1 MKIKSQEKASLSI
14 MKIICISIMLVLIS
28 GIGVLAVNQKL
39 NSVKIVLH
47 NGYEMSV
54 LTSKTKVSD
63 ILEEN
68 NITLEEDEKAV
79 PGIDEEISEGQ
90 IIEIKDKSEREIQIS
105 KVSEETIETSL
116 DDLLS
121 TYAPITEKIVVE
133 QVVIPFETITKEAT
147 GTGDQTRN
155 KVVQQGQD
163 GLKEITYKI
172 KYQNEVEIERNVL
185 SEVVVKEPVN
195 KIIQVQKITSR
206 AATATT
212 RSTAVSTGN
221 GSWSYSASDFDLLC
235 AITAQECGSSY
246 NGALAV
252 ITTACNRASSRGT
265 DPLTEYKRPGQFC
278 YSIDGYWRRRLNG
291 NYSSAVSQAV
301 SDALNGTRNHSYYS
315 FRAAGT
321 HSGTLIGGNVYF

>member
-1 MKIKSQEKASLSI
+1 MNKKQETASLSI
-14 MKIICISIMLVLIS
+14 MKIICISIILILIS

-39 NSVKIVLH
+39 SSVKITLH
-47 NGYEMSV
+47 NGYEMTV
-54 LTSKTKVSD
+54 LTAKTKVAD

-68 NITLEEDEKAV
+68 NILLEENEKVV
-79 PGIDEEISEGQ
+79 PGLEEEVFDGQ
-90 IIEIKDKSEREIQIS
+90 TIKIKDKSEREIQIS

-116 DDLLS
+116 DDLLA

-133 QVVIPFETITKEAT
+133 QVTIPFETITKEAT
-147 GTGDQTRN
+147 GTGDETRN
-155 KVVQQGQD
+155 RVIQQGED

-172 KYQNEVEIERNVL
+172 KYQNDIEIEKTVL

-195 KIIQVQKITSR
+195 KIIQVQKVTSR
-206 AATATT
+206 AAVETT
-212 RSTAVSTGN
+212 RTTAISTGN
-221 GSWSYSASDFDLLC
+221 GTWSYSASDFDLLC
-235 AITAQECGSSY
+235 AITAQESSSGY

-252 ITTACNRASSRGT
+252 ITTACNRAQARGT

-278 YSIDGYWRRRLNG
+278 YTIDGYWRRRLNG
-291 NYSSAVSQAV
+291 NYASFVSQAV
-301 SDALNGTRNHSYYS
+301 SDALNGTRNHGYYS

>member
-1 MKIKSQEKASLSI
+1 MKINKQEKASLSI
-14 MKIICISIMLVLIS
+14 MKIICISIILVLIS
-28 GIGVLAVNQKL
+28 GIAVLAVNKKL
-39 NSVKIVLH
+39 NTVKIVLH
-47 NGYEMSV
+47 NGYEMTV
-54 LTSKTKVSD
+54 LTSKTKVSE

-68 NITLEEDEKAV
+68 NIIVEEDEKTI
-79 PGIDEEISEGQ
+79 PNLEDEITEGQ
-90 IIEIKDKSEREIQIS
+90 KIEIKDKSEREIQIS

-116 DDLLS
+116 DDLLE

-133 QVVIPFETITKEAT
+133 QVTIPFETITKEAT
-147 GTGDQTRN
+147 GTGDETRN
-155 KVVQQGQD
+155 KVIQKGED

-172 KYQNEVEIERNVL
+172 KYQKDVEIERTVL

-195 KIIQVQKITSR
+195 KIVQIQKITSR
-206 AATATT
+206 AAVETT

-221 GSWSYSASDFDLLC
+221 GSWSYSSSDFDLLC
-235 AITAQECGSSY
+235 AITAQESSSSY

-252 ITTACNRASSRGT
+252 ITTACNRAESRGT

-278 YSIDGYWRRRLNG
+278 YTIDNHWRKRLNG
-291 NYSSAVSQAV
+291 NYAGFVSQAV
-301 SDALNGTRNHSYYS
+301 SDALNGTRNHGYYS